1 MSQQTQSTMSVRSRG
16 RRFRVMAGALLSA
29 GILLVAAACG
39 GDKGGEDPPGGDS
52 GNAGDNVQ
60 STVDGL
66 KVCELVDVQTL
77 ATALGS
83 PGYQSGPEDVAKG
96 NGQDSA
102 GPQCVAQIKLP
113 QLTNTA
119 GTKEDP
125 IPARLNIAVVAYAD
139 QAAADAAFTQR
150 MTEVEGFEGATSA
163 DLSGSWTK
171 GKIVSAEGM
180 SDNLVQALVQ
190 KDTYLVKINL
200 QVTSDK
206 SYKDKFP
213 FTVDDVKTSV
223 TDLMGTLFTAVSA
236 KVEG

>member
-1 MSQQTQSTMSVRSRG
+1 
-16 RRFRVMAGALLSA
+16 MAGALLSA

-39 GDKGGEDPPGGDS
+39 DKGGDPPSGDS
-52 GNAGDNVQ
+52 GNSGDNVQ

-77 ATALGS
+77 ATALES
-83 PGYQSGPEDVAKG
+83 PGFASGPEDVAKG

-113 QLTNTA
+113 QLTNAT

-125 IPARLNIAVVAYAD
+125 VPARLNIAVVAYAD

-150 MTEVEGFEGATSA
+150 NTEVEGFEGATSE
-163 DLSGSWTK
+163 DLSGAWTK
-171 GKIVSAEGM
+171 GKVVTAEGM
-180 SDNLVQALVQ
+180 SDNLVHALVQ
-190 KDTYLVKINL
+190 KDSYLVKINL
-200 QVTSDK
+200 QVSSDQG
-206 SYKDKFP
+206 YKDKFP
-213 FTVDDVKTSV
+213 FTVAEVKTSV
-223 TDLMGTLFTAVSA
+223 TELMGTLFTAVSA